1 MPTVMVRGS
10 TPPGLV
16 ALWDT
21 TQPAGEVYLVSG
33 DVAEVELTLA
43 VSSALARGALTLVE
57 PVGSTGSPTAKP
69 APEPVEGADAPA
81 PKRGR
86 K

>member
-1 MPTVMVRGS
+1 MPTVKVRGA

-33 DVAEVELTLA
+33 DVAEVELTLT
-43 VSSALARGALTLVE
+43 VSSALARGALAL
-57 PVGSTGSPTAKP
+57 VGSTNAP
-69 APEPVEGADAPA
+69 AETPAAEPAAEPVETPA

>member
-1 MPTVMVRGS
+1 MATVTVRGS
-10 TPPGLV
+10 TPAGQV

-43 VSSALARGALTLVE
+43 VSSALARGALKLVE
-57 PVGSTGSPTAKP
+57 PVTGGIASETP
-69 APEPVEGADAPA
+69 APVAPAEAPA

>member
-1 MPTVMVRGS
+1 MATVTVRGS

-43 VSSALARGALTLVE
+43 VSSALARGALVVVTPVTGDSASEPPAPAAPVE
-57 PVGSTGSPTAKP
+57 P
-69 APEPVEGADAPA
+69 PA

>member
-1 MPTVMVRGS
+1 MATVTVRGS

-43 VSSALARGALTLVE
+43 VSSALARGALKLVE
-57 PVGSTGSPTAKP
+57 PVTGDSASEAP
-69 APEPVEGADAPA
+69 APAAPVEPPA

>member
-1 MPTVMVRGS
+1 MATVTVRGS

-43 VSSALARGALTLVE
+43 VSSALARGALVVVTPVTGDSASE
-57 PVGSTGSPTAKP
+57 PP
-69 APEPVEGADAPA
+69 APVVPAETPA

>member
-1 MPTVMVRGS
+1 MATVTVRGS

-43 VSSALARGALTLVE
+43 VSSALARGALAVVTPVTGDSASE
-57 PVGSTGSPTAKP
+57 PP
-69 APEPVEGADAPA
+69 APAAPAETPA

>member
-1 MPTVMVRGS
+1 MATVTVRGS

-43 VSSALARGALTLVE
+43 VSSALARGALVVVTPVTGEIASETPAPAAPVE
-57 PVGSTGSPTAKP
+57 P
-69 APEPVEGADAPA
+69 PA